1 MDFEKFTHSAGKR
14 LSEAETLAYSA
25 KHTSL
30 APAHLLAAMLS
41 APDSIAPEL
50 LKNASGN
57 GRTLGHAASEI
68 LRKLPSVQSG
78 SVNVSLD
85 GELKSALAAA
95 ISLASKMGDEYVT
108 EEHLLLALSDA
119 VSLKDAFSE
128 CGTDRKKLD
137 AALTA
142 MRAGERV
149 TSPDAETLQGSLA
162 KFTVDLV
169 DLARKGKIDPVIG
182 REDEIRRTI
191 QILSRRTKNNPVL
204 IGDPGVGKTAIVEG
218 IARKIVDG
226 EVPDALKNKRLLTLD
241 LGALIAGAKYRG
253 EFEERLKAVI
263 KEVEKSEGEIVLFI
277 DELHTIVGAGNQ
289 EGGADAGNLLKPALA
304 RGSVKVIGATTIA
317 EYRKYV
323 EKDAALERRFQPVAI
338 DEPGVEDTLAILR
351 GIKEKYETFHGIS
364 ITDRALEDAVELSVK
379 YVTDRKLPDKA
390 IDLVD
395 EAAASVKMSSTS
407 KPVELDKLEKEIRS
421 LEIEREAKKAEKNFD
436 ASTEAELEAEISTK
450 RERLRTGL
458 SKWEGEK
465 KLIDRMKNGRSKIDE
480 LKNQSVEF
488 ERKMDF
494 SSVAKIRYAEIP
506 ALEKDIAEAEAEL
519 ASIRE
524 RGESSLR
531 ERVDRED
538 IAEVVGKWTGIP
550 VGKLLETEKEKYL
563 KLFEKLSN
571 RVVGQDAALLSVSS
585 AIQRSKAG
593 LSDPKRPIGSFLFLG
608 PTGVGKT
615 ETAKALAD
623 ELFSDKHAFIRIDMS
638 EYSEPHAVAR
648 MIGSPPGY
656 VGHEEGGQLTE
667 AVRRK
672 PYSVILFDEI
682 EKAHPDVFNVF
693 LQILDDGRL
702 TDGKGRS
709 VNFKNTVVI
718 MTSNLITDPAVVLGG
733 STPEEAAARFEKD
746 PDAARKTLVQELK
759 KYLRPELLNRI
770 DDVVLFRPLSEPALE
785 MVAEIL
791 LGEVSAMLEE
801 RRIRIRFAPE
811 VRKGVAKL
819 GFDPEFGARPMRR
832 AVTRAIINPLSLKIL
847 AGEIGEGDL
856 VRAVLGKDD
865 QVEFEKA

>member
-1 MDFEKFTHSAGKR
+1 MNFEKFTHSSQKR

-30 APAHLLAAMLS
+30 VPAHLLSAMLS
-41 APDSIAPEL
+41 SNESVAPGLVSS
-50 LKNASGN
+50 SG
-57 GRTLGHAASEI
+57 GDAASLGRASAEI
-68 LRKLPSVQSG
+68 LAKLPTVASG
-78 SVNVSLD
+78 SVNVALD
-85 GELKSALAAA
+85 GELRSALAQAE
-95 ISLASKMGDEYVT
+95 SLAKSMGDEYVT
-108 EEHLLLALSDA
+108 EEHLLLALSEA
-119 VSLKDAFSE
+119 GSLKAAFTAA
-128 CGTDRKKLD
+128 GTDTKKLKT
-137 AALTA
+137 ALEA
-142 MRAGERV
+142 LRAGERV
-149 TSPDAETLQGSLA
+149 TSPDAETLQGSLS
-162 KFTVDLV
+162 KFTIDLV

-263 KEVEKSEGEIVLFI
+263 KEVEKSEGGIILFI

-304 RGSVKVIGATTIA
+304 RGSVKVIGATTVA

-323 EKDAALERRFQPVAI
+323 EKDAALERRFQPVI
-338 DEPGVEDTLAILR
+338 VDEPGVEDTLAILR

-436 ASTEAELEAEISTK
+436 AATQAELEAEIATK
-450 RERLRTGL
+450 RERLRAGL
-458 SKWEGEK
+458 SKWESEK
-465 KLIDRMKNGRSKIDE
+465 KLIDRMKDGRSKIDE
-480 LKNQSVEF
+480 LSNQAHEF

-494 SSVAKIRYAEIP
+494 SAVAKIRYAEIP
-506 ALEKDIAEAEAEL
+506 AIQKDVAEAETEL
-519 ASIRE
+519 AAIRE

-563 KLFEKLSN
+563 KLFDKLQT
-571 RVVGQDAALLSVSS
+571 RVVGQDAALRVVSE
-585 AIQRSKAG
+585 AIQRSKA
-593 LSDPKRPIGSFLFLG
+593 
-608 PTGVGKT
+608 
-615 ETAKALAD
+615 
-623 ELFSDKHAFIRIDMS
+623 
-638 EYSEPHAVAR
+638 
-648 MIGSPPGY
+648 
-656 VGHEEGGQLTE
+656 
-667 AVRRK
+667 
-672 PYSVILFDEI
+672 
-682 EKAHPDVFNVF
+682 
-693 LQILDDGRL
+693 
-702 TDGKGRS
+702 
-709 VNFKNTVVI
+709 
-718 MTSNLITDPAVVLGG
+718 
-733 STPEEAAARFEKD
+733 
-746 PDAARKTLVQELK
+746 
-759 KYLRPELLNRI
+759 
-770 DDVVLFRPLSEPALE
+770 
-785 MVAEIL
+785 
-791 LGEVSAMLEE
+791 
-801 RRIRIRFAPE
+801 
-811 VRKGVAKL
+811 
-819 GFDPEFGARPMRR
+819 
-832 AVTRAIINPLSLKIL
+832 
-847 AGEIGEGDL
+847 
-856 VRAVLGKDD
+856 
-865 QVEFEKA
+865 

>member
-1 MDFEKFTHSAGKR
+1 M
-14 LSEAETLAYSA
+14 
-25 KHTSL
+25 
-30 APAHLLAAMLS
+30 
-41 APDSIAPEL
+41 
-50 LKNASGN
+50 
-57 GRTLGHAASEI
+57 
-68 LRKLPSVQSG
+68 
-78 SVNVSLD
+78 
-85 GELKSALAAA
+85 
-95 ISLASKMGDEYVT
+95 
-108 EEHLLLALSDA
+108 
-119 VSLKDAFSE
+119 
-128 CGTDRKKLD
+128 
-137 AALTA
+137 
-142 MRAGERV
+142 
-149 TSPDAETLQGSLA
+149 
-162 KFTVDLV
+162 
-169 DLARKGKIDPVIG
+169 
-182 REDEIRRTI
+182 
-191 QILSRRTKNNPVL
+191 
-204 IGDPGVGKTAIVEG
+204 
-218 IARKIVDG
+218 
-226 EVPDALKNKRLLTLD
+226 
-241 LGALIAGAKYRG
+241 
-253 EFEERLKAVI
+253 
-263 KEVEKSEGEIVLFI
+263 
-277 DELHTIVGAGNQ
+277 
-289 EGGADAGNLLKPALA
+289 
-304 RGSVKVIGATTIA
+304 KVIGATTVA

-323 EKDAALERRFQPVAI
+323 EKDAALERRFQPVI
-338 DEPGVEDTLAILR
+338 VDEPGVEDTLAILR

-436 ASTEAELEAEISTK
+436 AATQAELEAEIATK
-450 RERLRTGL
+450 RERLRAGL
-458 SKWEGEK
+458 SKWESEK
-465 KLIDRMKNGRSKIDE
+465 KLIDRMKDGRSKIDE
-480 LKNQSVEF
+480 LSNQAHEF

-494 SSVAKIRYAEIP
+494 SAVAKIRYAEIP
-506 ALEKDIAEAEAEL
+506 AIQKDVAEAETEL
-519 ASIRE
+519 AAIRE

-563 KLFEKLSN
+563 KLFEKLQT
-571 RVVGQDAALLSVSS
+571 RVVGQDAALRAVSE

-623 ELFSDKHAFIRIDMS
+623 ELFSDKNAFVRIDMS
-638 EYSEPHAVAR
+638 EYSESHAVAR

-672 PYSVILFDEI
+672 PYSVVLFDEI

-702 TDGKGRS
+702 TDGKGRT

-718 MTSNLITDPAVVLGG
+718 MTSNLVTDPSAVLGG
-733 STPEEAAARFEKD
+733 GTPEEAATKFAKD
-746 PDAARKTLVQELK
+746 PDAGRKALVQELK

-770 DDVVLFRPLSEPALE
+770 DDVVLFNPLSESALE
-785 MVAEIL
+785 MVADIL
-791 LGEVSAMLEE
+791 LREVSGMLEE
-801 RRIRIRFAPE
+801 RRIRVSFTPEIRKEIAS
-811 VRKGVAKL
+811 L

-832 AVTRAIINPLSLKIL
+832 AITRAVVNPLSLAIL
-847 AGEIGEGDL
+847 SGEISEGDSL
-856 VRAVLGKDD
+856 RVTVGENGETK
-865 QVEFEKA
+865 FEKA

>member
-1 MDFEKFTHSAGKR
+1 MNFEKFTHSSAKR

-25 KHTSL
+25 KNVFL
-30 APAHLLAAMLS
+30 APAHLLSAMLS
-41 APDSIAPEL
+41 SSESIVGEL
-50 LKNASGN
+50 LKNAPSDVPALV
-57 GRTLGHAASEI
+57 RSVDEA
-68 LRKLPSVQSG
+68 LRRLPRAESG
-78 SVNVSLD
+78 SVNVAID
-85 GELKSALAAA
+85 GELKSVLAQAMSLAA
-95 ISLASKMGDEYVT
+95 KMGDEYVT
-108 EEHLLLALSDA
+108 EEHLLLALSESP
-119 VSLKDAFSE
+119 SLKNAFSQA
-128 CGTDRKKLD
+128 GADAKKLQF
-137 AALTA
+137 ALETL
-142 MRAGERV
+142 RAGERV
-149 TSPDAETLQGSLA
+149 TSPDAETLQGSLS
-162 KFTVDLV
+162 KFTIDLV
-169 DLARKGKIDPVIG
+169 ELARKGKIDPVIG

-263 KEVEKSEGEIVLFI
+263 KEVEKSEGGIILFI

-304 RGSVKVIGATTIA
+304 RGSVKVIGATTVA

-323 EKDAALERRFQPVAI
+323 EKDAALERRFQPVAV
-338 DEPGVEDTLAILR
+338 DEPGIEDTLAILR

-364 ITDRALEDAVELSVK
+364 IADRALEDAVELSVK

-421 LEIEREAKKAEKNFD
+421 LEIEREAKKSEKNFD
-436 ASTEAELEAEISTK
+436 AATQAELEAEIANK

-465 KLIDRMKNGRSKIDE
+465 KLIDRMKNGRAKIDE
-480 LKNQSVEF
+480 LSNQALEF

-494 SSVAKIRYAEIP
+494 SSVAKLRYGEIP
-506 ALEKDIAEAEAEL
+506 AIQKDIADAETEL
-519 ASIRE
+519 AAIRAK
-524 RGESSLR
+524 GESSLR

-563 KLFEKLSN
+563 KLFEKLQN
-571 RVVGQDAALLSVSS
+571 RVVGQDAALKAVSE

-593 LSDPKRPIGSFLFLG
+593 LSDPRRPIGSFLFLG

-623 ELFSDKHAFIRIDMS
+623 ELFSDPHAFVRIDMS
-638 EYSEPHAVAR
+638 EYSESHAVAR

-702 TDGKGRS
+702 TDGKGRT

-718 MTSNLITDPAVVLGG
+718 MTSNLITDFSNLPGDVASSENPDVV
-733 STPEEAAARFEKD
+733 
-746 PDAARKTLVQELK
+746 RKAITQELK

-770 DDVVLFRPLSEPALE
+770 DDIVAFRPLSEAALE
-785 MVAEIL
+785 MVADML
-791 LGEVSAMLEE
+791 LREVSIMLED
-801 RRIRIRFAPE
+801 RKIRLEFSSE
-811 VRKGVAKL
+811 VRKEIAKL

-832 AVTRAIINPLSLKIL
+832 AVTRFIINPLSLKIL
-847 AGEIGEGDL
+847 AGEAVEGDSFS
-856 VRAVLGKDD
+856 VVLDSRS
-865 QVEFEKA
+865 EIAFEKR